1 MTNKEAADLLEIE
14 KMFFMCCLS
23 PTCPPSQH
31 DSDMVE
37 AYDMAINALNMS
49 TEQKEV
55 VGFNWANPLDGYEGR
70 CPTCGRT
77 VSFSQKYCQDCAQ
90 PLSWPAVSLP
100 DYSTEEVCQDD
111 VV

>member
-1 MTNKEAADLLEIE
+1 MTNKEAAKIMERE
-14 KMFFMCCLS
+14 KFLRVTNTVCTWSKETF
-23 PTCPPSQH
+23 
-31 DSDMVE
+31 E

-77 VSFSQKYCQDCAQ
+77 VSFAQKYCQDCAQ
-90 PLSWPAVSLP
+90 PLSWPAVSLS